1 MARKHLNGSNKLTV
15 TRIHRFRINGKELLQ
30 AVNLLTAG
38 GLSFFVKKT
47 REQQGLLL
55 VVPVN
60 PFCARAK
67 QHIAAL
73 KAALP
78 IAVP

>member
-15 TRIHRFRINGKELLQ
+15 TRIHKFRIGAKHLLQ
-30 AVNLLTAG
+30 AISLLTG
-38 GLSFFVKKT
+38 SGLSFFVKKT

-55 VVPVN
+55 VIPVN
-60 PFCARAK
+60 PFCTHT
-67 QHIAAL
+67 QQQIAAL

-78 IAVP
+78 TAVP